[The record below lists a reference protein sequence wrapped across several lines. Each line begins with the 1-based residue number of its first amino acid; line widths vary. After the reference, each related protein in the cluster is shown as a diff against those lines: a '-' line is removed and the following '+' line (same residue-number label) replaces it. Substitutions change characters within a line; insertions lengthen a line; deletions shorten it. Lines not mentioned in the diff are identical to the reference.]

1 MDNNP
6 ADGVNSPR
14 NPDMA
19 MPTTENKHASLVA
32 PLMALSTSPLEEHL
46 RKPSVNSPPPK
57 TATLSL
63 LPARSL
69 FAPPLDLQRD
79 FNEALNGIDNLITDA
94 AKAITVGGDAAAAD
108 PANLDADS
116 VDSF

>member
-14 NPDMA
+14 DPDTA
-19 MPTTENKHASLVA
+19 IPTTKNKHASLVA
-32 PLMALSTSPLEEHL
+32 PLMALSILPLEKHL

-57 TATLSL
+57 TVTLSL

-69 FAPPLDLQRD
+69 FAPPLNLQRD
-79 FNEALNGIDNLITDA
+79 FNEALGGINNLTTDA
-94 AKAITVGGDAAAAD
+94 ARAITIGGNAAAAN
-108 PANLDADS
+108 PANSDADS
-116 VDSF
+116 VDSL